1 MDGNLVGNVVGNGTI
16 DAHLNIFDLVVI
28 GIMGLSCLVS
38 FFRGFM
44 RELLSL
50 GAWLVAGLVTIYA
63 YPHVAEFIKPHV
75 KNSESISML
84 VAILGTYIVT
94 LLFFSIING
103 MLIRYAK
110 EGAEVGMLDNLLGL
124 VFGFLR
130 GGFIVSLGFFLM
142 SAVMDKDQYPDW
154 IAQART
160 LPFVESGARLLARL
174 APHYLEEMSSF
185 AKDQKESEDSADAPE
200 DPPVSENRSGTGK
213 GYSRSAREQMERLLN
228 GSDEKTLPENI
239 DNTDVPAPVRYR

>member
-1 MDGNLVGNVVGNGTI
+1 MDSNLVGNVVGNGTI
-16 DAHLNIFDLVVI
+16 EAHLNVFDLVVL

-50 GAWLVAGLVTIYA
+50 GAWLVAGLVTVYA
-63 YPHVAEFIKPHV
+63 YPHVAEWVKPHV
-75 KNSESISML
+75 KHNESVAML

-94 LLFFSIING
+94 LLFFSIINS

-130 GGFIVSLGFFLM
+130 GGFIVSLGFFLI

-185 AKDQKESEDSADAPE
+185 AKEQKENAE
-200 DPPVSENRSGTGK
+200 DPQDPPADKPTETKSDNGQ

-228 GSDEKTLPENI
+228 GSHDDKLPDTI
-239 DNTDVPAPVRYR
+239 DDTNHAPVRYR

>member
-1 MDGNLVGNVVGNGTI
+1 MEPSNLVGSGTI
-16 DAHLNIFDLVVI
+16 DAHLNIFDMVVI
-28 GIMGLSCLVS
+28 GIVGLSCLVS

-63 YPHVAEFIKPHV
+63 YPHVAEFVKPHV
-75 KNSESISML
+75 KNSESIAML

-110 EGAEVGMLDNLLGL
+110 QGAEVGMLDNILGL

-130 GGFIVSLGFFLM
+130 GSFIVSLGFFLM
-142 SAVMDKDQYPDW
+142 SAMMDKDQYPDW
-154 IAQART
+154 VAQART
-160 LPFVESGARLLARL
+160 LPFAESGARLLARL

-185 AKDQKESEDSADAPE
+185 AKDQKKNAEDSADAPE
-200 DPPVSENRSGTGK
+200 DPPATDGK
-213 GYSRSAREQMERLLN
+213 SDKGQGYSNSAREQMERLLN
-228 GSDEKTLPENI
+228 STDEKKLPETI
-239 DNTDVPAPVRYR
+239 DNTDAPAPVHYR